1 MRIRG
6 VQGNSGQAGTDLQV
20 GRRLGWLGRAAIVSA
35 LLVSGV
41 AAARPVAIGGLR
53 QSAGLDSRQFVS
65 GEALAVWTLPRLGVA
80 VRNDPQ
86 DLRLQLGTREL
97 RFSPQTGWRAVGFT
111 LSARLPLPELA
122 GGSLFVPLAALE
134 VLGVR
139 ILADTPDLL
148 DFAAPA
154 RVPTATLPPTPQP
167 PAAQTPAAQGTTA
180 QGAATPGPATQTP
193 AVPAPAT
200 PAQAGQP
207 SLPVPAPAT
216 PRPAASPARP
226 AVSLPPAA
234 PTPAFQPTANLGTIR
249 VSRTMHRSV
258 EVQRVVLE
266 FNVPDARAVAYSV
279 NREASGLRLT
289 LPGVSSSPVQ
299 QTLES
304 GDALTLDLTAGGSS
318 LFLGTGGG
326 RSEIFTLDSP
336 ARIVI
341 DTTTYT
347 DTSVPPP
354 VNPDTL
360 PAGVT
365 YRQQGKLHL
374 LSFDPALY
382 QTRVVSAPAG
392 RASGVADLVRAAGG
406 VAGVNGG
413 YFDPGSNLPVDLV
426 AVGGLMTSGSLEKRA
441 TLGVTAQGDTLFG
454 YPRPRYVLSGADPD
468 GAPYSVTVNSVRARP
483 APDLLTAFVGD
494 GRSSVGADS
503 LTTLYVTPGSSSVL
517 RAFTGSV
524 VPPAG
529 TLAVTFDHARF
540 PQLPR
545 AAGSPLTVTLD
556 WRATDAPWSGAV
568 DALSAGPLLVQ
579 GGKVVVDPV
588 REGFN
593 TTASIW
599 RPTRQ
604 VAFGTLSGRP
614 TIAYLEYGSPET
626 FAAALAGAGVR
637 DAVRLDSGSSA
648 TAYVTGG
655 YADLGGYLNTV
666 WSRTVPN
673 ALVLVPRPGTAA
685 AAKK

>member
-1 MRIRG
+1 MKIRG
-6 VQGNSGQAGTDLQV
+6 VQGRDRQAGTEVQAV
-20 GRRLGWLGRAAIVSA
+20 RRRPGWLGRAALLSA
-35 LLVSGV
+35 LLASGV
-41 AAARPVAIGGLR
+41 VAARPVAIGGLR

-86 DLRLQLGTREL
+86 DLRLRLGAREL
-97 RFSPQTGWRAVGFT
+97 QFSPGSGWRATGFT
-111 LSARLPLPELA
+111 LGARLPAPELA
-122 GGSLFVPLAALE
+122 GGSLFVPLSALLA
-134 VLGVR
+134 LGVPV
-139 ILADTPDLL
+139 LADTPDLL

-154 RVPTATLPPTPQP
+154 RVPSVTLPPSLAPSS
-167 PAAQTPAAQGTTA
+167 AAPVAAAGTA
-180 QGAATPGPATQTP
+180 AATPTGA
-193 AVPAPAT
+193 
-200 PAQAGQP
+200 AQAATVPGVAGQ
-207 SLPVPAPAT
+207 SAL
-216 PRPAASPARP
+216 
-226 AVSLPPAA
+226 
-234 PTPAFQPTANLGTIR
+234 PTPTFVPTANLNTVR
-249 VSRTMHRSV
+249 VSRSMHRSV

-266 FNVPDARAVAYSV
+266 FNVPDPRVIAYSV
-279 NREASGLRLT
+279 TREANGLRVT
-289 LPGVSSSPVQ
+289 LPGVSGSPVQ

-304 GDALTLDLTAGGSS
+304 GDALKLELTGTGSA

-326 RSEIFTLDSP
+326 RSEIFTLESP
-336 ARIVI
+336 ARVVI

-365 YRQQGKLHL
+365 YQQQGKLHL

-392 RASGVADLVRAAGG
+392 RASGVADLVRSAGG

-413 YFDPGSNLPVDLV
+413 YFDPATHLPVDLV
-426 AVGGLMTSGSLEKRA
+426 ATNGLMTAGSLEKRA
-441 TLGVTAQGDTLFG
+441 TLGITAQGDTLFG
-454 YPRPRYVLSGADPD
+454 YPRPRYVLSGADAL
-468 GAPYSVTVNSVRARP
+468 GTPYSVTVNSVRARP

-494 GRSSVGADS
+494 GRSGVGADN
-503 LTTLYVTPGSSSVL
+503 LTTLYVTPGAGRVL
-517 RAFTGSV
+517 RAFTGPV

-529 TLAVTFDHARF
+529 TLAVTFDPTRF
-540 PQLPR
+540 PHLPR
-545 AAGSPLTVTLD
+545 AAGAPLNVALD
-556 WRATDAPWSGAV
+556 WRATDAPWAGAV

-579 GGKVVVDPV
+579 GGKVVLDPA

-593 TTASIW
+593 TNASIW

-604 VAFGTLSGRP
+604 VAFGMLGGRP
-614 TIAYLEYGSPET
+614 TIAFLEYGSPET

-666 WSRTVPN
+666 WSRAVPN

-685 AAKK
+685 SKH